1 MKLII
6 QSVADLRKSMGIVEA
21 KIKIPALYLKKVIG
35 VNHANLYFH

>member
-1 MKLII
+1 
-6 QSVADLRKSMGIVEA
+6 VADLRKSMGIVEA